1 MRWNRATDK
10 KPISRGARLEVQPL
24 THLDD
29 DRVRGSLLL
38 SLRLGGRVSTPP
50 RDGSAKFVSQPDL
63 ECHGEAGSV
72 RGGEGRRCL
81 HPEGTI
87 SRRNVRPA
95 SGARDARA
103 ARTRVSETRSCEED
117 VILTRVNDAVIE
129 SARVRRTSRTKRTV
143 TFPAGSAFSPAEVA
157 IFPLRRAPARPSI
170 RCASSETSAMDAC
183 DGKLESLRAHV
194 VDGALLGMSGRS
206 RDLHTA
212 TRRVP
217 LMGIKP
223 ARRGNTRRVV
233 TRKILPKPKIY
244 QQNIISLW
252 YKFSHVVFVVTK
264 IIVLDD

>member
-1 MRWNRATDK
+1 M
-10 KPISRGARLEVQPL
+10 
-24 THLDD
+24 
-29 DRVRGSLLL
+29 
-38 SLRLGGRVSTPP
+38 
-50 RDGSAKFVSQPDL
+50 
-63 ECHGEAGSV
+63 
-72 RGGEGRRCL
+72 
-81 HPEGTI
+81 
-87 SRRNVRPA
+87 
-95 SGARDARA
+95 
-103 ARTRVSETRSCEED
+103 SETRSCEKD
-117 VILTRVNDAVIE
+117 VILTRVNDAVNE

-194 VDGALLGMSGRS
+194 VDGALLGMSGKS

-244 QQNIISLW
+244 QQNIISLC

>member
-1 MRWNRATDK
+1 M
-10 KPISRGARLEVQPL
+10 
-24 THLDD
+24 
-29 DRVRGSLLL
+29 
-38 SLRLGGRVSTPP
+38 
-50 RDGSAKFVSQPDL
+50 
-63 ECHGEAGSV
+63 
-72 RGGEGRRCL
+72 
-81 HPEGTI
+81 
-87 SRRNVRPA
+87 
-95 SGARDARA
+95 
-103 ARTRVSETRSCEED
+103 SETRSCEKD
-117 VILTRVNDAVIE
+117 VILTRVNDGDE

-194 VDGALLGMSGRS
+194 VDGALLGMSGKS

-244 QQNIISLW
+244 QQNNKSLVQV
-252 YKFSHVVFVVTK
+252 SHVVFVVTK

>member
-1 MRWNRATDK
+1 MEPRDGRKTL
-10 KPISRGARLEVQPL
+10 RGARVSRSSQL

-95 SGARDARA
+95 SAARDARA
-103 ARTRVSETRSCEED
+103 ARTRVSETRSCEKD

-143 TFPAGSAFSPAEVA
+143 TFPAGSAFPRPKWPFSHFAVH
-157 IFPLRRAPARPSI
+157 RRVRL
-170 RCASSETSAMDAC
+170 SAA
-183 DGKLESLRAHV
+183 LRAK
-194 VDGALLGMSGRS
+194 RPPWT
-206 RDLHTA
+206 RA
-212 TRRVP
+212 TGNWSP
-217 LMGIKP
+217 C
-223 ARRGNTRRVV
+223 ART
-233 TRKILPKPKIY
+233 L
-244 QQNIISLW
+244 
-252 YKFSHVVFVVTK
+252 
-264 IIVLDD
+264 